1 MLLSKRLVANVSI
14 QLQQSQ
20 RQLRHIHTQGAA
32 AAVPAAIWTVPP
44 CQGRCASSRQSSSPI
59 AAFTSDTASGR
70 GSGKL
75 LPPLPQTDMGTAS
88 LPPLSLEETLQ
99 AVAIPPTDRNL
110 GPRVEHVYV
119 SAAGQ
124 LSDIIAS
131 ALQLPQPFVLELMR
145 FGAVHWCQ
153 VMPPPSPK
161 VRSLREEQK
170 HCCFFLLRAYEAL
183 L

>member
-1 MLLSKRLVANVSI
+1 MRLLSMLLSKRLVATINI
-14 QLQQSQ
+14 RRQQSQ
-20 RQLRHIHTQGAA
+20 QQLRHIHAQRAA
-32 AAVPAAIWTVPP
+32 AAVPAAIWRVPF
-44 CQGRCASSRQSSSPI
+44 CQSRCASSRQASSPL

-75 LPPLPQTDMGTAS
+75 LPPLPQADMGTAS
-88 LPPLSLEETLQ
+88 MPPLSLEETLQ
-99 AVAIPPTDRNL
+99 AVAIPPTNRNL

-124 LSDIIAS
+124 LSDIVAS
-131 ALQLPQPFVLELMR
+131 ALQLPQSFVLELMR

-161 VRSLREEQK
+161 VRRLLQDK
-170 HCCFFLLRAYEAL
+170 QHCCCLRL
-183 L
+183 